1 MRLSPRTLARVTAL
15 GLVAAALVAAIRSG
29 GDGPA
34 GGVVTHP
41 RPDDPLAVELRRC
54 AALGRAAQDD
64 WLCKRLAA
72 EARERAPS
80 SGVAAIKDQSRIP
93 AEAPASPPDV
103 PRMRPSADRPKDE

>member
-1 MRLSPRTLARVTAL
+1 MRPGPRTLARVAAL
-15 GLVAAALVAAIRSG
+15 GLVAAALVAALRSG

-64 WLCKRLAA
+64 WLCKRLA
-72 EARERAPS
+72 EVPS
-80 SGVAAIKDQSRIP
+80 PPRPGDAATPKDQSRL
-93 AEAPASPPDV
+93 PPDQA
-103 PRMRPSADRPKDE
+103 RPQAGRPEEE